1 MHPYEFMEFVYRFY
15 QHDMT
20 GVPLKFYPLQYRW
33 WNHFDKSQEYK
44 QVDVLRI
51 SLNRGLDLARFRSLC
66 DSVCVEVED
75 VRIRSSFFEAPDNV
89 GLPFNTYQPNG
100 PHWSHFE
107 LEFPEIVEWGAVE
120 GLNAFTVPVLN
131 RLTP

>member
-75 VRIRSSFFEAPDNV
+75 VRILQHLPAERPSLEPLRAGVPGDRRV
-89 GLPFNTYQPNG
+89 GCRRRPQ
-100 PHWSHFE
+100 
-107 LEFPEIVEWGAVE
+107 
-120 GLNAFTVPVLN
+120 
-131 RLTP
+131 RLHRPRT